1 MTRYDTN
8 FLQALDCSCNVVLQ
22 HAPCHAI
29 TASPPIY
36 CRHKLLM
43 STHIRHKGLGHL
55 HKSSTSCFAM
65 FQEMEAA
72 LFKGC
77 GFVPDLL
84 SLQAWL
90 ECAWK
95 AGFDTAGGDML
106 GNVMQGSHQWIG
118 TTECAALLR
127 FFGLKAQI
135 IDFTGMPHYVNV
147 WHESPAAFM
156 CQYTNFCLLQLLI
169 FMHAAP
175 SICNLNVYSTEY
187 HILPCALLSSAA
199 SCVCQVLL

>member
-1 MTRYDTN
+1 M
-8 FLQALDCSCNVVLQ
+8 L
-22 HAPCHAI
+22 
-29 TASPPIY
+29 
-36 CRHKLLM
+36 
-43 STHIRHKGLGHL
+43 
-55 HKSSTSCFAM
+55 
-65 FQEMEAA
+65 QEMEAA
-72 LFKGC
+72 MFKGC

-135 IDFTGMPHYVNV
+135 IDFTGMPYCPCVHQNPSSAHVLI
-147 WHESPAAFM
+147 H
-156 CQYTNFCLLQLLI
+156 NFCLLV
-169 FMHAAP
+169 MHEAA
-175 SICNLNVYSTEY
+175 SICEFKNL
-187 HILPCALLSSAA
+187 L
-199 SCVCQVLL
+199 

>member
-1 MTRYDTN
+1 
-8 FLQALDCSCNVVLQ
+8 
-22 HAPCHAI
+22 
-29 TASPPIY
+29 
-36 CRHKLLM
+36 
-43 STHIRHKGLGHL
+43 
-55 HKSSTSCFAM
+55 
-65 FQEMEAA
+65 MEAA
-72 LFKGC
+72 MFKGC

-135 IDFTGMPHYVNV
+135 IDFTGMPYYPFQG
-147 WHESPAAFM
+147 WHQKPSSVHVSVH
-156 CQYTNFCLLQLLI
+156 NFCLLSAD
-169 FMHAAP
+169 FHA
-175 SICNLNVYSTEY
+175 
-187 HILPCALLSSAA
+187 
-199 SCVCQVLL
+199 

>member
-1 MTRYDTN
+1 M
-8 FLQALDCSCNVVLQ
+8 L
-22 HAPCHAI
+22 
-29 TASPPIY
+29 
-36 CRHKLLM
+36 
-43 STHIRHKGLGHL
+43 
-55 HKSSTSCFAM
+55 
-65 FQEMEAA
+65 QEMEAA

-135 IDFTGMPHYVNV
+135 IDFTGMPYYPFLGL
-147 WHESPAAFM
+147 ESKPSSLHVSLHVV
-156 CQYTNFCLLQLLI
+156 CLL
-169 FMHAAP
+169 
-175 SICNLNVYSTEY
+175 
-187 HILPCALLSSAA
+187 
-199 SCVCQVLL
+199 

>member
-1 MTRYDTN
+1 M
-8 FLQALDCSCNVVLQ
+8 L
-22 HAPCHAI
+22 
-29 TASPPIY
+29 
-36 CRHKLLM
+36 
-43 STHIRHKGLGHL
+43 
-55 HKSSTSCFAM
+55 
-65 FQEMEAA
+65 QEMEAA

-135 IDFTGMPHYVNV
+135 IDFTGMPYYPF
-147 WHESPAAFM
+147 SGLASKAQQ
-156 CQYTNFCLLQLLI
+156 C
-169 FMHAAP
+169 
-175 SICNLNVYSTEY
+175 
-187 HILPCALLSSAA
+187 
-199 SCVCQVLL
+199 SCVSPQILLASGADFHAQSPKHL